1 MDVGGLI
8 SFILWLIIVGL
19 IFWLLK
25 WAIDSVAPEPFRRV
39 ANVILIVVAVL
50 ILIYALVGF
59 LPLHPIGPRPLLR

>member
-25 WAIDSVAPEPFRRV
+25 WAIDSVSRSLFA
-39 ANVILIVVAVL
+39 
-50 ILIYALVGF
+50 G
-59 LPLHPIGPRPLLR
+59 LPM